1 MFLFAL
7 STPELGGYIH
17 LVLQLYPRGWGRWI
31 SLATLYSPGEVTA
44 LAGKMSAL
52 RLFPSYQR
60 FTCTVLDV
68 NAQASSC
75 SRRQHWVIGNISSA
89 EWGVSL
95 AGNPS
100 PVHDPACLAV
110 ANRALAN
117 ELGLLFSEGNARWFV
132 SVFGGAEATFGLAM
146 LNRDEP
152 RS

>member
-1 MFLFAL
+1 
-7 STPELGGYIH
+7 
-17 LVLQLYPRGWGRWI
+17 
-31 SLATLYSPGEVTA
+31 
-44 LAGKMSAL
+44 MSAL
-52 RLFPSYQR
+52 HLFPSYKR

-75 SRRQHWVIGNISSA
+75 SRRQYWVIGNISAA
-89 EWGVSL
+89 EWGYRWPAIL
-95 AGNPS
+95 P

-117 ELGLLFSEGNARWFV
+117 ELGLPLSEGNARWLV
-132 SVFGGAEATFGLAM
+132 SVFGGTEATFGLAM